1 MFLMQWDQDAVF
13 YRKSLEVLGFSHE
26 QEQDI
31 DRRKTSAA
39 CVILDG
45 REMALMNSLLDF
57 LRLCTVAQ
65 TLR

>member
-31 DRRKTSAA
+31 DRRKASAV
-39 CVILDG
+39 CVVLDD
-45 REMALMNSLLDF
+45 RKLAFTDSVRKF
-57 LRLCTVAQ
+57 V
-65 TLR
+65 